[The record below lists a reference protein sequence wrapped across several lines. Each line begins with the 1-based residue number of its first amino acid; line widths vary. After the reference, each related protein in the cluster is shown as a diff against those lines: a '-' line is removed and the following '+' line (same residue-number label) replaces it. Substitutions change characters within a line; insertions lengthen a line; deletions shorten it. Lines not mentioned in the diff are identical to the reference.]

1 VTKQDEQPKR
11 SSFIGQMLKVLYAP
25 HKVFKEIKEKP
36 KMIGPILILILF
48 IAANLG
54 FAYAVMS
61 KTYVEQILPTGEKLD
76 EWTENATLWTSPS
89 GAAIRENFD
98 DFINGSYYGNR
109 SIEFSAVN
117 SMQISMQLDNIGPVN
132 CSGPDGYKNLS
143 LRIKLTSPITN
154 PENASIYLFSS
165 THSDNFYYN
174 LTQTFSSLNVSNW
187 NNLTIPLGNENWIS
201 GSPNADWNAITGLK
215 TEFAWPE
222 DSNITLLVD
231 GLFFRGI
238 FKTPLDIAATSY
250 LLNYSSNSLMQFL
263 VQWIIL
269 GGLIYLMIRGLGAQ
283 TSLKLVL
290 ILIGFALM
298 VLLIQAVINAAIFS
312 ALPRLYYSL
321 EFIGGVQGESE
332 IAYNNIWQGVA
343 IFQTI
348 SIYLRI
354 VIYVWTVGLCTFA
367 TRSISEFSWRKSL
380 LIAAV
385 SFLGSLTLMSLL
397 LGV

>member
-1 VTKQDEQPKR
+1 
-11 SSFIGQMLKVLYAP
+11 
-25 HKVFKEIKEKP
+25 
-36 KMIGPILILILF
+36 
-48 IAANLG
+48 
-54 FAYAVMS
+54 MS
-61 KTYVEQILPTGEKLD
+61 KTYVEQVLPTGEKLD

-117 SMQISMQLDNIGPVN
+117 TMQISMQLDNIGPVN

-201 GSPNADWNAITGLK
+201 SSPNADWNAITGLK
-215 TEFAWPE
+215 TEFTWSE

-269 GGLIYLMIRGLGAQ
+269 GGLIYIMIRGLGTK

-298 VLLIQAVINAAIFS
+298 TLLIQAVINAAIFS
-312 ALPRLYYSL
+312 TLPRLDYSL

-348 SIYLRI
+348 STYLRI
-354 VIYVWTVGLCTFA
+354 VIYIWTVGLCTFA

-397 LGV
+397 LGL